1 MNYVYSKHNSL
12 FPHAIVPSKVVN
24 ILLPSKV
31 LYHVYIINIHS
42 LYKKFH
48 LKVLTLALDM
58 SKLKCIHE
66 PESNECAS
74 VKKKNWFLY
83 SKYLISFFAIY
94 FWANEK
100 VTACENNDQ
109 GLVSTMITLKK
120 EINIVLRQTHIDYAK
135 LCMHYFDSNLF

>member
-1 MNYVYSKHNSL
+1 
-12 FPHAIVPSKVVN
+12 
-24 ILLPSKV
+24 
-31 LYHVYIINIHS
+31 
-42 LYKKFH
+42 
-48 LKVLTLALDM
+48 M
-58 SKLKCIHE
+58 SRLKCIHE

-74 VKKKNWFLY
+74 VKKRNWFLY

>member
-1 MNYVYSKHNSL
+1 
-12 FPHAIVPSKVVN
+12 
-24 ILLPSKV
+24 
-31 LYHVYIINIHS
+31 
-42 LYKKFH
+42 
-48 LKVLTLALDM
+48 M

-74 VKKKNWFLY
+74 VKKRNWFLY

-135 LCMHYFDSNLF
+135 LCMHYFDSNLFKKPKYKNQCKKFFKKTIIYKTMTS

>member
-1 MNYVYSKHNSL
+1 
-12 FPHAIVPSKVVN
+12 
-24 ILLPSKV
+24 
-31 LYHVYIINIHS
+31 
-42 LYKKFH
+42 
-48 LKVLTLALDM
+48 M

-74 VKKKNWFLY
+74 VKKTNWFLY

-120 EINIVLRQTHIDYAK
+120 KNQYCVETDTHRLCKTLRA
-135 LCMHYFDSNLF
+135 LF

>member
-1 MNYVYSKHNSL
+1 MNLRVMN
-12 FPHAIVPSKVVN
+12 
-24 ILLPSKV
+24 V
-31 LYHVYIINIHS
+31 LQLKKQIGSYIQN
-42 LYKKFH
+42 
-48 LKVLTLALDM
+48 
-58 SKLKCIHE
+58 
-66 PESNECAS
+66 
-74 VKKKNWFLY
+74 
-83 SKYLISFFAIY
+83 FAIY